1 MLASNDRF
9 WGWEISQGML
19 SLEFKTHGT
28 DWFFKF
34 RHDVDKFSIKTA
46 TKFTKKCIRK
56 SFFLTRSIKDYTF
69 YKNSPST

>member
-34 RHDVDKFSIKTA
+34 RHDVD
-46 TKFTKKCIRK
+46 
-56 SFFLTRSIKDYTF
+56 
-69 YKNSPST
+69 